1 MSEMD
6 LELFVTAGVGDASYL
21 VASGGEAALVDP
33 QRDAWR
39 FLRVAEQRGW
49 RVVAVLETHVHNDYV
64 SGALETQAATGAEI
78 VAPARGG
85 YAFRHRPADEG
96 DEVRVGG
103 LVLRAMAT
111 PGHTPEHLA
120 WSVHADGGAAG
131 SAPGTA
137 PEGVFTGG
145 SLLVGTAGRTD
156 LLGPELVAELTAA
169 QHRTLAR
176 LGALPPGV
184 RIMPTHGAGSFC
196 SAGPTAP
203 SRTST
208 IGTELDSNPIL
219 GLDDGAAFADR
230 LLGGL
235 GRWPDYYA
243 RMAPLNRAGP
253 RVVGRVAMPP
263 ALVPAGFEAAVATG
277 ATVIDARR
285 RTAFAAGHLPG
296 ALNIEL
302 DDTFAA
308 YVGWLLP
315 FDAPIALVLPADGT
329 AGLPGGRGRDAL
341 DEATTQLFRI
351 GYERVV
357 GWLEGGV
364 ETWAASGHGLRSYP
378 VTTMEAVFEEAARGE
393 GDATRLLDVRQPIE
407 WRDDGVVPGA
417 RTIFVADLPGR
428 LAEVPRD
435 RPVTVFCKAG
445 GRAAIAASVLDAA
458 GYSVRLVGRGGAV
471 GWPERVAALGR
482 APDRPGSPI
491 APP

>member
-1 MSEMD
+1 MD

-64 SGALETQAATGAEI
+64 SGALETRAATGAEI

-85 YAFRHRPADEG
+85 YAFTHRPADEG
-96 DEVRVGG
+96 EEVRVGG
-103 LVLRAMAT
+103 LILRAMAT

-120 WSVHADGGAAG
+120 WSVTADGAAAGAAG
-131 SAPGTA
+131 PAPGTA

-145 SLLVGTAGRTD
+145 SLLVGSAGRTD

-176 LGALPPGV
+176 LGALPRGV

-208 IGTELDSNPIL
+208 IGAELGSNPIL
-219 GLDDGAAFADR
+219 GLGDGSVFADR

-253 RVVGRVAMPP
+253 RVVGHLAMPP
-263 ALVPAGFEAAVATG
+263 ALDPAGLEAAVAAG
-277 ATVIDARR
+277 ATVVDVRP
-285 RTAFAAGHLPG
+285 RTAFAAGHLSG

-302 DDTFAA
+302 DDAFAA

-315 FDAPIALVLPADGT
+315 FDAPVALVLPGAGAGRPADT
-329 AGLPGGRGRDAL
+329 RAHAAL
-341 DEATTQLFRI
+341 EEATTQLFRI
-351 GYERVV
+351 GYERVA
-357 GWLEGGV
+357 GWLEGGT
-364 ETWAASGHGLRSYP
+364 EAWAASGRPVRSYP
-378 VTTMEAVFEEAARGE
+378 VTTMETVFEAAARGE
-393 GDATRLLDVRQPIE
+393 GTATQLLDVRQPIE
-407 WRDDGVVPGA
+407 WRDDGVIPGA
-417 RTIFVADLPGR
+417 RTIFVADLPAR
-428 LAEVPRD
+428 LTEVPRD
-435 RPVTVFCKAG
+435 HPITVFCKAG

-471 GWPERVAALGR
+471 GWLERFAALGSSVGTGER
-482 APDRPGSPI
+482 
-491 APP
+491 